1 MNPKNHEITVT
12 EEHTLDTEQMPEN
25 AKELINN
32 LLWAILPG
40 NTTLREADDIALDLW
55 QKVINLWSKP

>member
-1 MNPKNHEITVT
+1 MNKDNEITGT

-25 AKELINN
+25 IKELINN

-55 QKVINLWSKP
+55 HKVINLWSKP